1 MHISLMHILKNM
13 CALAV
18 PNVLAIT
25 ALPFFFFFGR
35 AQVEHWGVPAGYQS
49 LVLREYIQYGEQY
62 VVVSCCIKN

>member
-25 ALPFFFFFGR
+25 ALLFFFFL
-35 AQVEHWGVPAGYQS
+35 AEHKWSIGES
-49 LVLREYIQYGEQY
+49 LQGTSLW
-62 VVVSCCIKN
+62 CCESTFSMENNMWW

>member
-1 MHISLMHILKNM
+1 MHILKNM

-25 ALPFFFFFGR
+25 TVLLA
-35 AQVEHWGVPAGYQS
+35 EHKWSIGGVSAGHQS
-49 LVLREYIQYGEQY
+49 LVLQGYIQYGEQY